1 MDHLIC
7 IHYFL
12 ESLHFELSL
21 LLIKLFITYKLVTT
35 YMLKTIGISYKENFF
50 YQYEE
55 IWDAF
60 LPHLRHTKEHG
71 FWQLDPLG
79 STWPC
84 KSQVERGSPQPAM
97 EMLLQLGLHTWISL
111 LPKRCKIRQALIKLV
126 WHLHNL

>member
-21 LLIKLFITYKLVTT
+21 LLIKLFITNKLVTT

-55 IWDAF
+55 I
-60 LPHLRHTKEHG
+60 
-71 FWQLDPLG
+71 
-79 STWPC
+79 
-84 KSQVERGSPQPAM
+84 
-97 EMLLQLGLHTWISL
+97 
-111 LPKRCKIRQALIKLV
+111 
-126 WHLHNL
+126 